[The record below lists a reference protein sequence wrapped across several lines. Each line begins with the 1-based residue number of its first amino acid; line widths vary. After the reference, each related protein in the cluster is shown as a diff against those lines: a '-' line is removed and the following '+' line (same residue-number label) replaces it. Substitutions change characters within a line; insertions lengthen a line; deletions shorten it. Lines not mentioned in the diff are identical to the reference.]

1 MAPRSI
7 FARHQS
13 GGGVFSCLGRGIFW
27 FGFVVTGLLVVPGSR
42 LEART
47 EPGVE
52 ADAVDTGA
60 VSGASTTLNGEAVLA
75 PLNNFPQP
83 MHYNYS
89 KDFPE
94 QITTNLIS
102 VPDHPAV
109 QKYRRFYQG
118 EGRDTFASALQSSRA
133 HVPQMTEILKSYGIP
148 PELVYM
154 VLVESRFRSHAR
166 SRKGAVG
173 CWQLMPGTARRL
185 GLRVN
190 RAVDERFDP
199 VKSTHAAA
207 RYLRSLH
214 AQFSSW
220 PLAVA
225 AYNSGGNPV
234 STAIRHHREDDFWEL
249 ATRRAVPRETA
260 AFVAKVFAAISIARE
275 MDAYGYGRPRYLP
288 TDTADFVRV
297 HSELSLQQVAQ
308 WVGSSVQ
315 ELRVLNPVLRS
326 DQVPIGDKAFSLRL
340 PAQTGQKFNF
350 AYQQFL
356 GN

>member
-7 FARHQS
+7 SARHQL
-13 GGGVFSCLGRGIFW
+13 VRGIFSRLGHGVFW
-27 FGFVVTGLLVVPGSR
+27 FGLVVAGLLAVTGSR

-47 EPGVE
+47 EPGME
-52 ADAVDTGA
+52 ADAGDTGG
-60 VSGASTTLNGEAVLA
+60 VSGGSRTLNGETVRS
-75 PLNNFPQP
+75 PLNNSPQP

-94 QITTNLIS
+94 QLEANLIS
-102 VPDHPAV
+102 IPDHPAV
-109 QKYRRFYQG
+109 QKYRRFYQR
-118 EGRDTFASALQSSRA
+118 EGRDTFASALQSSWA
-133 HVPQMTEILKSYGIP
+133 HVPQMAEILKSYGIP

-154 VLVESRFRSHAR
+154 VLVESSFRNHAK
-166 SRKGAVG
+166 SPKGAAG

-185 GLRVN
+185 GLRVCK
-190 RAVDERFDP
+190 AVDERFDS

-207 RYLRSLH
+207 KYLRSLH

-225 AYNSGGNPV
+225 AYNSGRHPV
-234 STAIRHHREDDFWEL
+234 SRAMRHHREDDFWEL
-249 ATRRAVPRETA
+249 AARGAVPGQTA
-260 AFVAKVFAAISIARE
+260 AFVAKVYAAIALVRDLDVHGSDRT
-275 MDAYGYGRPRYLP
+275 RYLP
-288 TDTADFVRV
+288 GDTADFVWV

-315 ELRVLNPVLRS
+315 ELRVLNPALLA
-326 DQVPIGDKAFSLRL
+326 DHVPIADAAFCLRL
-340 PAQTGQKFNF
+340 PAQTGQKFSL